1 LLQNVKTAA
10 GLTPRAGGIA
20 GTLDFHAGNKPMPV
34 CRAPVFNPA
43 NLAGKKSRGTALP
56 DLRRRCAR
64 HI

>member
-1 LLQNVKTAA
+1 MLKPQRD
-10 GLTPRAGGIA
+10 LTPRAGGRA
-20 GTLDFHAGNKPMPV
+20 GTLDFHAGNNPIAL

-43 NLAGKKSRGTALP
+43 KLAVAKKSPKAALP